1 MLKELDFTENNI
13 AECLEQWK
21 SEDEIWGDLSRAMRD
36 ELKSRLEEI
45 MEAERDLLA
54 ACRRYERSGR
64 RQDERAGY
72 RPRSIVTALGKVSGL
87 RVPKLRKARF
97 RTKLWG
103 RYKRR
108 ISAIE
113 VAIMESFVCGVGTR
127 KMKRA
132 LRSILGDGGLSHAS
146 VSRIVA
152 NLNRSVKAWLTREIE
167 DDIEILYLDGV
178 FLRIKERGVKK
189 RPTLFAMGITK
200 GGQIRILGFWHAWQ
214 ESADEWQAF
223 SQNLWERGLKG
234 SSLKL
239 VVADGASA
247 IASAVTLLWPDVLIQ
262 SCVFHKMRNLVF
274 ALKRHP
280 LKRLILNDAKVIW
293 HATSKTEAIG
303 RINHF
308 SDKWSKTC
316 PRAARNFIRDID
328 FCLSYFQLEPAM
340 WRRVRTNNPLDR
352 FFREIRRRINPM
364 GPFVDRQSASRI
376 LFAIAETYQK
386 DQLSKTY
393 RSNKTA
399 HDQSRKLISA
409 HF

>member
-1 MLKELDFTENNI
+1 MPAELDFTQNNI
-13 AECLEQWK
+13 AELLGQWK
-21 SEDEIWGDLSRAMRD
+21 SEDEIWGDLTRAMRL
-36 ELKSRLEEI
+36 ELKARLEDI
-45 MEAERDLLA
+45 MEAERDQLA
-54 ACRRYERSGR
+54 ACRWYERSQQ

-72 RPRSIVTALGKVSGL
+72 RPRSIVTALGKISGL

-108 ISAIE
+108 ITAIE
-113 VAIMESFVCGVGTR
+113 VAIMESFLCGVGTR

-152 NLNRSVKAWLTREIE
+152 NLNRSLKEWLTRPIE
-167 DDIEILYLDGV
+167 DDIEVLYLDGV
-178 FLRIKERGVKK
+178 FLRIKERGIKK
-189 RPTLFAMGITK
+189 RPTLFAMGITRS
-200 GGQIRILGFWHAWQ
+200 GETRILGFWHAWQ

-223 SQNLWERGLKG
+223 CQSLWERGLKG

-247 IASAVTLLWPDVLIQ
+247 ISCAVTLLWPDALIQ

-280 LKRLILNDAKVIW
+280 LKRLVLKDAKVIW
-293 HATSKTEAIG
+293 QATSRAEAMR
-303 RINHF
+303 RISHF
-308 SDKWSKTC
+308 RAKWSRTC
-316 PRAARNFIRDID
+316 PKAVRNFIRDID
-328 FCLSYFQLEPAM
+328 FCLSYFHLEPAM

-352 FFREIRRRINPM
+352 FFREIKRRINPM
-364 GPFVDRQSASRI
+364 GPFADRQSASRI
-376 LFAIAETYQK
+376 LFAIAHTYQQ
-386 DQLSKTY
+386 DQLKRRN
-393 RSNKTA
+393 RSMKAA
-399 HDQSRKLISA
+399 HARSPKIIPA